1 MTEIKDISDDILSVI
16 DDLADLGKLNITS
29 IDKLKRPEQV
39 HYCKE
44 LLKDD
49 APIIVKDLIT
59 GNETHTDLWRKL
71 IRDEKGDP
79 WLLIIRYIPGVKD
92 RSGARVKLMVVPYI
106 TTKPDEE
113 ESKWNVIV
121 MAINVLRVYQDY
133 L

>member
-16 DDLADLGKLNITS
+16 DDLADLGKLDITS

-92 RSGARVKLMVVPYI
+92 KSGARVKLMVVPYI

-113 ESKWNVIV
+113 ESK
-121 MAINVLRVYQDY
+121 
-133 L
+133 

>member
-16 DDLADLGKLNITS
+16 DDLADLGKLDITS

-71 IRDEKGDP
+71 IYDEKGDP

-92 RSGARVKLMVVPYI
+92 KSGARVKLMVVPYI

-113 ESKWNVIV
+113 ESK
-121 MAINVLRVYQDY
+121 
-133 L
+133 